1 LRATAV
7 ALDLPLSGRADSLV
21 AGIAALD
28 LATGRLLGMLR
39 FAPGV
44 EELFDFV
51 VMPGV
56 RRALVFDPV
65 LDAPIVAIETP
76 EGSFLMTAG
85 QGAETKREV
94 SATPPPPAK
103 RAIRKRKPGTKR
115 DGRKAD

>member
-1 LRATAV
+1 
-7 ALDLPLSGRADSLV
+7 
-21 AGIAALD
+21 
-28 LATGRLLGMLR
+28 MLQ

-65 LDAPIVAIETP
+65 LDAPIAVIETP

-85 QGAETKREV
+85 QGAEMKRGG
-94 SATPPPPAK
+94 SATPPPAKK
-103 RAIRKRKPGTKR
+103 RATRKRGPDRAPGKKPGI
-115 DGRKAD
+115 

>member
-1 LRATAV
+1 MRATAV

-85 QGAETKREV
+85 QGAEMKREA
-94 SATPPPPAK
+94 SATPPPAK
-103 RAIRKRKPGTKR
+103 RAIGKRKPGTKR